1 MGKRVLLTGAGG
13 FIGAHCVEYFLDNTD
28 WEILALDSFRHK
40 GTYRRLD
47 EIENYNPKRVKV
59 FRHDLAAPID
69 HQLENLLLDRGICEE
84 KPIDYIINMASES
97 AVERS
102 TIDPGACV
110 RNNVEL
116 IISMLEFARKNR
128 PELFLQVSTD
138 EVYGEATSL
147 AGHKEWSTILPS
159 NPYAAS
165 KAAQEA
171 LVIAYWRTY
180 DLPIVI
186 SNCMNI
192 IGERQDP
199 EKFLPKLIQF
209 IATGQEMPIYADSE
223 NSIGSR
229 VYLHA
234 KNKADALIFITDL
247 PAARYSQG
255 ADRPDRYNICGE
267 DELDNLEMGKLMA
280 KIMGKELKYRLV
292 PSESARPGYDRRYAL
307 DGSKLSGLG
316 WKPPM
321 KLEESL
327 KRIAE
332 WTVANPHWLL

>member
-13 FIGAHCVEYFLDNTD
+13 FIGAHCVEYFLEKTD

-40 GTYRRLD
+40 GTYRRID
-47 EIENYNPKRVKV
+47 EIENFNPERVKV
-59 FRHDLAAPID
+59 FRHDLSVPID
-69 HQLENLLLDRGICEE
+69 HQLENLLLDRTLDGE
-84 KPIDYIINMASES
+84 KSIDIIINMASES

-116 IISMLEFARKNR
+116 AINMLEFARVCQPK
-128 PELFLQVSTD
+128 LFLQVSTD

-171 LVIAYWRTY
+171 LAIAYWRTY

-192 IGERQDP
+192 IGEKQDP

-223 NSIGSR
+223 DSIGSR

-234 KNKADALIFITDL
+234 RNKADALIFIAGL
-247 PAARYSQG
+247 PVARYSQK
-255 ADRPDRYNICGE
+255 AERLDRYNICGQ
-267 DELDNLEMGKLMA
+267 DELDNLQMGKLMA
-280 KIMGKELKYRLV
+280 KIMGKELKYKLI

-307 DGSKLSGLG
+307 DGAKLTELG
-316 WKPPM
+316 WNPPM

-327 KRIAE
+327 KRIAK
-332 WTVANPHWLL
+332 WTMDNPHWLL